1 MKKIK
6 ITYWVVT
13 ILFVAAMLQ
22 SGITQLIET
31 EGSKEVM
38 NLLGY
43 PMYLLTILG
52 VTKILGVV
60 VLLQGKLRT
69 LKEWAYAGFTID
81 FMGASVSGAF
91 IGNML
96 IVTVPL
102 IFLAI
107 MFLSYFLWKK
117 MERLKMAAPA
127 QAMDSNS

>member
-1 MKKIK
+1 
-6 ITYWVVT
+6 
-13 ILFVAAMLQ
+13 MLQ
-22 SGITQLIET
+22 SGITQLIQT

-60 VLLQGKLRT
+60 VLLQEKLRT

-91 IGNML
+91 IGDML
-96 IVTVPL
+96 VVIVPL

-107 MFLSYFLWKK
+107 MFLSYILWKK
-117 MERLKMAAPA
+117 MEQLKMTASA
-127 QAMDSNS
+127 

>member
-1 MKKIK
+1 MTNMKKTK
-6 ITYWVVT
+6 IIYWVIT
-13 ILFVAAMLQ
+13 ILFVLAMLQ
-22 SGITQLIET
+22 SGITQLIQT

-60 VLLQGKLRT
+60 VLLQEKLRT

-91 IGNML
+91 IGDML
-96 IVTVPL
+96 VVIVPL

-107 MFLSYFLWKK
+107 MFLSYILWKK
-117 MERLKMAAPA
+117 MEQLKMTASA
-127 QAMDSNS
+127 

>member
-1 MKKIK
+1 MTNMKKTK
-6 ITYWVVT
+6 IIYWVIT
-13 ILFVAAMLQ
+13 ILFVLAMLQ
-22 SGITQLIET
+22 SGITQLIQT

-60 VLLQGKLRT
+60 VLLQEKLRT

-81 FMGASVSGAF
+81 FIGASVSGAF
-91 IGNML
+91 IGDML
-96 IVTVPL
+96 VVIVPL

-107 MFLSYFLWKK
+107 MFLSYILWKK
-117 MERLKMAAPA
+117 MEQLKMTASA
-127 QAMDSNS
+127 